1 MVGDK
6 MTPLILA
13 AIGWPVACLA
23 AVSAHYYRREMRKA
37 QFELRASIV
46 AGEILAEGREQ
57 ALAIAN
63 DLHRQ
68 YQRLA
73 EQHFG
78 TDAMEHV
85 TIGLP
90 RGPVN

>member
-1 MVGDK
+1 
-6 MTPLILA
+6 MTILGWLA

-23 AVSAHYYRREMRKA
+23 SVAAHYYRREMRKA

-68 YQRLA
+68 YQRLSR
-73 EQHFG
+73 EHFG
-78 TDAMEHV
+78 TAAVESV

-90 RGPVN
+90 RGPIN